1 MLWYQRSPG
10 DTAMKLVGYGY
21 SEFKDDS
28 VEGPFR
34 EHFRLTGD
42 LGQTKN
48 GSLSIIDLK
57 AAEHTATYFCAARRP
72 QCVEH
77 PPAPDRNLF
86 PSESGSES
94 ELESVWG

>member
-10 DTAMKLVGYGY
+10 DTAMKLIGCGY

-28 VEGPFR
+28 AEGPFR
-34 EHFRLTGD
+34 KHFRLTGD
-42 LGQTKN
+42 LGETKN

-77 PPAPDRNLF
+77 PSAPDKNLF
-86 PSESGSES
+86 NSKSG
-94 ELESVWG
+94 LKNK